1 MLSPRSARS
10 FEKDYDRTSS
20 TISKARRLSLA
31 KTLLYRLFGLG
42 KIPEQLMST
51 LRSEGI
57 LAFDEGIKGSITY
70 RDFRAPGKYSAWRR
84 QWFTGSIILTQ
95 ARLVSVISL
104 SQAID
109 VPLTDE
115 RIRSMRFSV
124 EKAGTLLIAFDPG
137 LFHPGWSGTMEYRFR
152 TEEAEAFGQKL
163 RERIG

>member
-1 MLSPRSARS
+1 MA
-10 FEKDYDRTSS
+10 
-20 TISKARRLSLA
+20 KALF
-31 KTLLYRLFGLG
+31 YRLFGLG
-42 KIPEQLMST
+42 KIPERFMSP

-70 RDFRAPGKYSAWRR
+70 RDFRAPGKYSSWRR
-84 QWFTGSIILTQ
+84 QWFNGGIILTQ
-95 ARLVSVISL
+95 VRLVSLISL

-137 LFHPGWSGTMEYRFR
+137 LFHPGWSGAMEYRFR
-152 TEEAEAFGQKL
+152 TEEAEVFVEKL
-163 RERIG
+163 RERIEAW

>member
-1 MLSPRSARS
+1 M
-10 FEKDYDRTSS
+10 
-20 TISKARRLSLA
+20 A

-42 KIPEQLMST
+42 KIPESFMST

-57 LAFDEGIKGSITY
+57 LAFDEGIKGSLTY

-84 QWFTGSIILTQ
+84 QWFTGGIVLTQ
-95 ARLVSVISL
+95 ARLVSLISL

-124 EKAGTLLIAFDPG
+124 EKAGALLIAFDPG

-152 TEEAEAFGQKL
+152 TEQAEAFGQKL
-163 RERIG
+163 RERIDLW